1 MAEQYTEGQ
10 MLLGSD
16 GNTYVVRGGVPRVV
30 VSGGAAS
37 PKPVIQRPA
46 RAPQAPPIGPKDTPQ
61 FQAQVA
67 AAVAAAQE
75 QAKRAADEEA
85 KSKGRSALSNTIGFM
100 RGEYQRLAK
109 EGGAI
114 SADQGLLNNALNWAA
129 ANIGE
134 TIGNP
139 TASKAES
146 TRQTIRN
153 ARQALVR
160 SIAASTGISAQ
171 QLNSNVELQQMLD
184 MATDPSQS
192 LETINR
198 TLTFIEQQYGS
209 PPAPGAQSMR
219 KAPAAPA
226 KGGWSSARKV
236 N

>member
-30 VSGGAAS
+30 VSSGAAA
-37 PKPVIQRPA
+37 PAPVIQRPA
-46 RAPQAPPIGPKDTPQ
+46 RPLQAAPISPKDMPK
-61 FQAQVA
+61 FQAEVA

-75 QAKRAADEEA
+75 QAKRAGEAADKA
-85 KSKGRSALSNTIGFM
+85 RGQSALSKTIGFM
-100 RGEYQRLAK
+100 RGEYKRLAE

-114 SADQGLLNNALNWAA
+114 SANQGLIDNALNWAA

-153 ARQALVR
+153 ARQSLVR
-160 SIAASTGISAQ
+160 GIAQATGMTAQ

-192 LETINR
+192 METINR
-198 TLTFIEQQYGS
+198 TLSFIEQQYGS
-209 PPAPGAQSMR
+209 PSAPGVQSMR
-219 KAPAAPA
+219 KAPATPA